1 MNRIYVTDT
10 TLRDGEQMA
19 GVAFSVEE
27 KVVIARMLDGLGV
40 HEIECGI
47 PAMGNEE
54 QRVVIKMV
62 NLGLAARL
70 ITWNRAVISDVEASL
85 RCGVSDVAISLPV
98 SDLQIANKLA
108 RTRDWVLRKLR
119 AAVKFA
125 KKEEL
130 YVSVGAEDAS
140 RADEDFLAEFGLVA
154 QDCGADRLRF
164 SDTVGQS
171 DPFTI
176 FDKVSRL
183 KLRIN
188 LPIEI
193 HTHNDFGL
201 ATANALA
208 GIRGGAAF
216 VSTTV
221 LGLGERAGNAAL
233 EEVVMALTHLY
244 GVDTGMDI
252 SLLPALC
259 EYVSQASGREI
270 PPGKPIVGGKIFS
283 HESEIHA
290 SAVIKNPSNYEPYPP
305 EKLGREREIILGKYS
320 GRRALSYRLSRLGL
334 AQGAENLSD
343 LLQRVRCLSDRLKRA
358 LSDDELIEL
367 YSQRTE
373 AGATDS
379 VRTCTIC

>member
-10 TLRDGEQMA
+10 TLRDGEQSA
-19 GVAFSVEE
+19 GVAFSGEE

-54 QRVVIKMV
+54 QRVVISIVK
-62 NLGLAARL
+62 LGLAARL
-70 ITWNRAVISDVEASL
+70 MTWNRAVISDVEASL
-85 RCGVSDVAISLPV
+85 RCGVSAVAVSLPV
-98 SDLQIANKLA
+98 SDLQIANKIA
-108 RTRDWVLRKLR
+108 KTRNWVFHKLR
-119 AAVKFA
+119 SAVGFA
-125 KKEEL
+125 KREGL
-130 YVSVGAEDAS
+130 YVCVGAEDAS
-140 RADEDFLAEFGLVA
+140 RADEDFLAEFGSLA
-154 QDCGADRLRF
+154 EGCGADRLRF
-164 SDTVGQS
+164 SDTVGQT
-171 DPFTI
+171 DPFI
-176 FDKVSRL
+176 LFDKVSRL

-208 GIRGGAAF
+208 GIRAGAAF

-233 EEVVMALTHLY
+233 EEVVMAISHLY
-244 GVDTGMDI
+244 GIDMGLDM

-259 EYVSQASGREI
+259 EYVSKASGRQI
-270 PPGKPIVGGKIFS
+270 SAGKPIVGSKIFS

-305 EKLGREREIILGKYS
+305 EKLGRQREIILGKYS
-320 GRRALSYRLSRLGL
+320 GRRALSYRLSQLGIVK
-334 AQGAENLSD
+334 GAESLSD
-343 LLQRVRCLSDRLKRA
+343 LVRRVRCLSDRLKRA
-358 LSDDELIEL
+358 LSDEELIDL
-367 YSQRTE
+367 
-373 AGATDS
+373 
-379 VRTCTIC
+379 CN